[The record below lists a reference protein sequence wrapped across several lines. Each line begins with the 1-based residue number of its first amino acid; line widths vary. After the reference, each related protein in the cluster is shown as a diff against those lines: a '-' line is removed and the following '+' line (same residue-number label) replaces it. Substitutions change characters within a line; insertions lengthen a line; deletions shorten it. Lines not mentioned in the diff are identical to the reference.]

1 MKVIFIK
8 DVKGKGNAGDIKE
21 VSDGYAKNYL
31 IKNNLA
37 VPVTNTSMNRLNE
50 EKKAKAKKEEEEIK
64 KNEKIKKELEN
75 KTLIFKVKTSDQNK
89 IFGSISSKQ
98 ISSELSKLGYEID
111 KKNIA
116 LESPLSNLGAHIV
129 KVNLHKKVVL
139 NLKIELI
146 KE

>member
-111 KKNIA
+111 KKNIV
-116 LESPLSNLGAHIV
+116 LESPLSNLGTHIV

>member
-50 EKKAKAKKEEEEIK
+50 EKKAKAKKEAEEIK

>member
-116 LESPLSNLGAHIV
+116 LESPLSNFGAHIV